1 MKFSYETKNQE
12 HPGSTLPFW
21 RQLYHSDGSLYQ
33 IQGPGFHEK
42 AGKGAG
48 GGRSEAGGS
57 SLRGRILG
65 RGWRAERSLLH
76 PGSCASAGWEVG
88 PEDVLTL

>member
-33 IQGPGFHEK
+33 IQGPGFHDK

-48 GGRSEAGGS
+48 QGRSEAGGS
-57 SLRGRILG
+57 SLREGG
-65 RGWRAERSLLH
+65 FWGGGGEPSAACSV
-76 PGSCASAGWEVG
+76 PGPVPQWGGKLDLRTC
-88 PEDVLTL
+88 